1 MTKPDGVLPHPLQP
15 PTPLHI
21 PTHPPL
27 PPPPRT
33 EQPCRPASRS
43 SRWAPWP
50 LLPSAPSK
58 RHGMTTRQAIHAH
71 RIGHPTY
78 PLTPNP
84 ACPLLTHSARYSG
97 VPTAGFVTPF
107 RHIALSECPTLSLCQ
122 TDLGECDD
130 QEEGGARMHTTLNP
144 NPPYPCHRDS
154 RRRTAVLLARRQGTY
169 CSFSLRPITHQ
180 VFEPPPPPQ
189 KVARTGAAR
198 AASEPM
204 EGQPGQHRQHPSSFA
219 NQELGAQE
227 RGHGQGPGR
236 RCHEGGK

>member
-180 VFEPPPPPQ
+180 VFEPPPPPP
-189 KVARTGAAR
+189 KSRKNRSSPSSKRTYGR
-198 AASEPM
+198 STRPTPAASFLLC
-204 EGQPGQHRQHPSSFA
+204 QPRAWGPRA
-219 NQELGAQE
+219 GAWT
-227 RGHGQGPGR
+227 RAWAALS
-236 RCHEGGK
+236 